1 MVTLK
6 ELDPFVKEYGKE
18 GLSLLILFCHLKS
31 KYESDLRQRFGLDEE
46 ELNRTCME
54 AAKKCLNM
62 PRDSQQKR
70 NRRVA
75 FTYQKK

>member
-6 ELDPFVKEYGKE
+6 ELDSFVKEYGKD

-54 AAKKCLNM
+54 VAKKLLKYAKGQ
-62 PRDSQQKR
+62 P
-70 NRRVA
+70 
-75 FTYQKK
+75 TKKK

>member
-6 ELDPFVKEYGKE
+6 ELDSFVKEYGKD

-46 ELNRTCME
+46 EFNRTCME
-54 AAKKCLNM
+54 VAKKLLKICQGQ
-62 PRDSQQKR
+62 P
-70 NRRVA
+70 
-75 FTYQKK
+75 TKKK

>member
-6 ELDPFVKEYGKE
+6 ELDSFVKEYGKE

-46 ELNRTCME
+46 EFNRTCME
-54 AAKKCLNM
+54 VAKKLLKYAKGQ
-62 PRDSQQKR
+62 P
-70 NRRVA
+70 
-75 FTYQKK
+75 TKKK